1 MEVQGHYNYLY
12 EFRVYSSWL
21 PYLQIARHRLLSQ
34 HHRFHNIHRSLII
47 LHPRLA
53 SLASQLHGIARSS
66 VIILSWVRHG
76 SSSQMS

>member
-53 SLASQLHGIARSS
+53 KCRKASAQRFPSHFIMHATHPAR
-66 VIILSWVRHG
+66 LT
-76 SSSQMS
+76 